1 MLIRNIRN
9 IKTSI
14 FILHGEVNF
23 YEEFTIKGRI
33 LSHRDMR
40 DSKQQLLL
48 SLRVSLY
55 PEFRQTTVAM
65 AYLCSVMSGA
75 SLGGLKG

>member
-1 MLIRNIRN
+1 MLDIRN
-9 IKTSI
+9 IKTST

-33 LSHRDMR
+33 LSHRVMC

-48 SLRVSLY
+48 SLRVSVY
-55 PEFRQTTVAM
+55 PEFRHTTVAM
-65 AYLCSVMSGA
+65 THLCSTMSGA
-75 SLGGLKG
+75 SLGGLKV